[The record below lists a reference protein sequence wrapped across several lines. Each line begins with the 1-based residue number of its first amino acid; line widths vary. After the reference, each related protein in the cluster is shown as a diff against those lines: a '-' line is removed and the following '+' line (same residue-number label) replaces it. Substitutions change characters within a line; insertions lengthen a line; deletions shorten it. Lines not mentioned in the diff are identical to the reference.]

1 MLSTLALLTAGS
13 AQNQGPP
20 AGYYPPQQNQQT
32 TTTTYYNSPAP
43 NQQGYPPQQAPG
55 GVAPGAPGMPPQDER
70 KAERSTGRPARHNT
84 SNNSNN
90 LTSSPISKPLGT
102 SAPGA
107 STTVTSTTYNNG
119 TAYPG
124 YPAGFVGGP
133 APLAYAAYPMGP
145 GATYRDIR
153 RQQRLGYYY

>member
-55 GVAPGAPGMPPQDER
+55 GVAPER

-102 SAPGA
+102 MLPVPALPSPAQRTIMELPIRVIQPALWEALLRWHTQRILWAQAQLTGIFVA
-107 STTVTSTTYNNG
+107 SSVWAIITERS
-119 TAYPG
+119 PQ
-124 YPAGFVGGP
+124 F
-133 APLAYAAYPMGP
+133 
-145 GATYRDIR
+145 
-153 RQQRLGYYY
+153 